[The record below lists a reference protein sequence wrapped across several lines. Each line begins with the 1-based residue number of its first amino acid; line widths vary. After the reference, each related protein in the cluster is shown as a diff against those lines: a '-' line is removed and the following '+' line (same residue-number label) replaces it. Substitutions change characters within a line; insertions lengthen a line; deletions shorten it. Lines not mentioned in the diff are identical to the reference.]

1 MHSLPPPTPKT
12 PVLLVRLPRHVADS
26 LQTVAADQLRL
37 ALGGKERV
45 TTGTLFVGATQHDVR
60 YSGERSSAPPLVFQ
74 GRATRPTRDGGWA
87 PWTQRGKVVGKLTIV
102 QRGKAPS
109 VAATEARHRAPAAP
123 VAAAAKPPV
132 TSAKTPG
139 GAIAA
144 KTVPQKKPGIFR
156 QNREILR
163 DRILHMLACGPMDE
177 AKIIDEIGSPQGV
190 VLEVLGAL
198 ATKSGA
204 MWSLLPGR
212 FRLVQIESWPRYD
225 LQTRVR
231 VSDNALRAFD
241 TLGLPADDPDRGR
254 RAVHR
259 AESRRTLHTLPGLRS
274 GIPESETDAAVSR
287 VQERLVQLGE
297 RRISG
302 PAVNGRSRSSSDVQ
316 RGAPRR
322 ARGPSLSPITD
333 QQPSPSPP
341 PSPPPQI
348 EQAETV
354 EELQELQQQLVSSYA
369 EYSQLRLRIESR
381 CAAFAPLAEELA
393 AAQAA
398 CAATLQA
405 RQPGDFDREEGEE
418 VPGDQ
423 RGGSGELSAR
433 ATTSKLA
440 ADGSRLYWRDAG
452 GTSWLADSP
461 DAVVGQSVGRDGQPC
476 RTQQLLPEEARV
488 LRATQ
493 AIASQYAEMGYDDTR
508 RWVRR
513 YLRLHTH
520 IERMDRELSAAY
532 RRIAA
537 GLDVQLDALRA
548 DLGDAAVDAAL
559 ARPGD
564 EPEPRVLTLDMYQD
578 DDAAD
583 ATTAP

>member
-254 RAVHR
+254 
-259 AESRRTLHTLPGLRS
+259 
-274 GIPESETDAAVSR
+274 
-287 VQERLVQLGE
+287 
-297 RRISG
+297 
-302 PAVNGRSRSSSDVQ
+302 
-316 RGAPRR
+316 
-322 ARGPSLSPITD
+322 
-333 QQPSPSPP
+333 
-341 PSPPPQI
+341 
-348 EQAETV
+348 
-354 EELQELQQQLVSSYA
+354 
-369 EYSQLRLRIESR
+369 
-381 CAAFAPLAEELA
+381 
-393 AAQAA
+393 
-398 CAATLQA
+398 
-405 RQPGDFDREEGEE
+405 
-418 VPGDQ
+418 
-423 RGGSGELSAR
+423 
-433 ATTSKLA
+433 
-440 ADGSRLYWRDAG
+440 
-452 GTSWLADSP
+452 
-461 DAVVGQSVGRDGQPC
+461 
-476 RTQQLLPEEARV
+476 
-488 LRATQ
+488 
-493 AIASQYAEMGYDDTR
+493 
-508 RWVRR
+508 
-513 YLRLHTH
+513 
-520 IERMDRELSAAY
+520 
-532 RRIAA
+532 
-537 GLDVQLDALRA
+537 
-548 DLGDAAVDAAL
+548 
-559 ARPGD
+559 
-564 EPEPRVLTLDMYQD
+564 
-578 DDAAD
+578 
-583 ATTAP
+583 